1 MWSKLYNF
9 FFHSTLPFAFENEK
23 QKKPGRIDRPYC
35 AVAPREGTSDDRE
48 RDEEAEEGV
57 KGMKKNALVV
67 RLEEMQSSKS
77 TAPKLNWN
85 AQMVVALLKLRLWRQ
100 IPGN

>member
-1 MWSKLYNF
+1 MLIQFNFKLK
-9 FFHSTLPFAFENEK
+9 L
-23 QKKPGRIDRPYC
+23 Q
-35 AVAPREGTSDDRE
+35 
-48 RDEEAEEGV
+48 EEAPAMTKSEVKNLKLRKEF

-85 AQMVVALLKLRLWRQ
+85 ALMVEALLKLRLWRQ

>member
-1 MWSKLYNF
+1 MKKL
-9 FFHSTLPFAFENEK
+9 
-23 QKKPGRIDRPYC
+23 KK
-35 AVAPREGTSDDRE
+35 EF
-48 RDEEAEEGV
+48 

-85 AQMVVALLKLRLWRQ
+85 ALMVEALLKLRLWRQ

>member
-1 MWSKLYNF
+1 MTESEMKKL
-9 FFHSTLPFAFENEK
+9 
-23 QKKPGRIDRPYC
+23 KK
-35 AVAPREGTSDDRE
+35 EF
-48 RDEEAEEGV
+48 

-85 AQMVVALLKLRLWRQ
+85 ALMVEALLKLRLWRQ

>member
-1 MWSKLYNF
+1 MWSKLYLQF
-9 FFHSTLPFAFENEK
+9 FFLFYSINTLPFAFENEK
-23 QKKPGRIDRPYC
+23 QKKRGRIDRPYC
-35 AVAPREGTSDDRE
+35 EVAPIEGTSDDRE

-85 AQMVVALLKLRLWRQ
+85 AHRLWRQ
-100 IPGN
+100 IPGK